1 MKKILVALVLLT
13 SSTPVLAQGYYY
25 RPYGYTPAPH
35 YRHHHHHHHH
45 GGGNWVAPLVGG
57 IVGGAVLGAIIAPN
71 IYAPAPEPICT
82 DRLVGYDVY
91 GRAVV
96 ERFCR

>member
-1 MKKILVALVLLT
+1 MKKFLVALCLVM
-13 SSTPVLAQGYYY
+13 SSTPVLAQGYYH

-35 YRHHHHHHHH
+35 YRHHHHHR
-45 GGGNWVAPLVGG
+45 GGDWVAPFVGG
-57 IVGGAVLGAIIAPN
+57 IVGGAVLGAIITPN

-91 GRAVV
+91 GRAIV

>member
-13 SSTPVLAQGYYY
+13 SSTPVLAQGYHY
-25 RPYGYTPAPH
+25 RPYGYIPAPH
-35 YRHHHHHHHH
+35 YRYHHHHH

-57 IVGGAVLGAIIAPN
+57 IAGGAVLGAIIAPN

>member
-1 MKKILVALVLLT
+1 M
-13 SSTPVLAQGYYY
+13 
-25 RPYGYTPAPH
+25 
-35 YRHHHHHHHH
+35 
-45 GGGNWVAPLVGG
+45 APLVGG
-57 IVGGAVLGAIIAPN
+57 IVGGVVLGTIISSN

-82 DRLVGYDVY
+82 DRLVEYDVY

>member
-1 MKKILVALVLLT
+1 MKKFLVALCLVM
-13 SSTPVLAQGYYY
+13 SSTPVVAQSYHY

-35 YRHHHHHHHH
+35 YRHHHHH

-91 GRAVV
+91 GRAIV

>member
-13 SSTPVLAQGYYY
+13 SSTPVLAQGYHY

-35 YRHHHHHHHH
+35 YRHHHHPH

-57 IVGGAVLGAIIAPN
+57 IAGGAVLGAIIAPN

>member
-13 SSTPVLAQGYYY
+13 SSTPVLAQGYHY

-35 YRHHHHHHHH
+35 YRHHHHHH

-57 IVGGAVLGAIIAPN
+57 IAGGAVFGAIIAPN

-91 GRAVV
+91 GRAAV

>member
-1 MKKILVALVLLT
+1 MLL
-13 SSTPVLAQGYYY
+13 SSSPCWAQGYHY
-25 RPYGYTPAPH
+25 RHYGYTPAPH
-35 YRHHHHHHHH
+35 YRHHYHNH

>member
-1 MKKILVALVLLT
+1 MIKLLVALCLVI
-13 SSTPVLAQGYYY
+13 SSTPVLAQGYHH

-35 YRHHHHHHHH
+35 YRHHHHH

-71 IYAPAPEPICT
+71 IYAPALEPICT

>member
-1 MKKILVALVLLT
+1 MKKLLVALMLL
-13 SSTPVLAQGYYY
+13 SSSPSWAQGYHY

-45 GGGNWVAPLVGG
+45 YGGGDWVAPLVGG
-57 IVGGAVLGAIIAPN
+57 IVRGAVLGAIIAPN

-82 DRLVGYDVY
+82 DRLVGYDVW
-91 GRAVV
+91 GRAIV

>member
-1 MKKILVALVLLT
+1 MKKILVALVVLT
-13 SSTPVLAQGYYY
+13 SSTPVLAQGYHY

-35 YRHHHHHHHH
+35 YRYHHHNH

-57 IVGGAVLGAIIAPN
+57 IAGGAVLGAIIAPN

>member
-1 MKKILVALVLLT
+1 
-13 SSTPVLAQGYYY
+13 
-25 RPYGYTPAPH
+25 
-35 YRHHHHHHHH
+35 
-45 GGGNWVAPLVGG
+45 
-57 IVGGAVLGAIIAPN
+57 LGAIIAPN

>member
-1 MKKILVALVLLT
+1 MKKLLVALCLVI
-13 SSTPVLAQGYYY
+13 SSTPVLAQGYHH

-35 YRHHHHHHHH
+35 YRHHHHH
-45 GGGNWVAPLVGG
+45 GGGNWVAPFVGG

>member
-1 MKKILVALVLLT
+1 MKKILLALVLLT

-35 YRHHHHHHHH
+35 YRHHHHHH

-57 IVGGAVLGAIIAPN
+57 IAGGAVLGAIIAPN

>member
-1 MKKILVALVLLT
+1 MKKFLVALCLVM
-13 SSTPVLAQGYYY
+13 SGTPVVAQSYHY

-35 YRHHHHHHHH
+35 YRPHHHH
-45 GGGNWVAPLVGG
+45 GGGHWVAPLVGG

-82 DRLVGYDVY
+82 DRLVGYDVW
-91 GRAVV
+91 GRAIV
-96 ERFCR
+96 ERFCN

>member
-1 MKKILVALVLLT
+1 MKKILVALVMLT
-13 SSTPVLAQGYYY
+13 SGTPVLAQGYYY

-35 YRHHHHHHHH
+35 YRHHHHNH

-96 ERFCR
+96 ERGCR

>member
-1 MKKILVALVLLT
+1 MKKILVALVMLT
-13 SSTPVLAQGYYY
+13 SGTPVLAQGYHY

-35 YRHHHHHHHH
+35 YRHHHHHH

>member
-1 MKKILVALVLLT
+1 MKKILVALVMLT
-13 SSTPVLAQGYYY
+13 SGTPVLAQGYHY

-35 YRHHHHHHHH
+35 YRHHHHNH

>member
-1 MKKILVALVLLT
+1 MKKLLIALCLVM
-13 SSTPVLAQGYYY
+13 SSTPVLAQGYHY
-25 RPYGYTPAPH
+25 RPYSYTPAPH
-35 YRHHHHHHHH
+35 YRHHHHH

-57 IVGGAVLGAIIAPN
+57 IVGSAVLGAIIAPN

-91 GRAVV
+91 GRAIV

>member
-1 MKKILVALVLLT
+1 MKKLLVALFLIM
-13 SSTPVLAQGYYY
+13 SSTPVLAQGYYH

-35 YRHHHHHHHH
+35 YRHHHH

-57 IVGGAVLGAIIAPN
+57 MVGGAMLGAIIAPN
-71 IYAPAPEPICT
+71 VYAPAPEPICT

-91 GRAVV
+91 GRAIV

>member
-1 MKKILVALVLLT
+1 MNKFLVALCLVM
-13 SSTPVLAQGYYY
+13 SSTPVLAQGYHH

-35 YRHHHHHHHH
+35 YRHHHHQ
-45 GGGNWVAPLVGG
+45 GGNWVAPLVGG

-91 GRAVV
+91 GRAIV